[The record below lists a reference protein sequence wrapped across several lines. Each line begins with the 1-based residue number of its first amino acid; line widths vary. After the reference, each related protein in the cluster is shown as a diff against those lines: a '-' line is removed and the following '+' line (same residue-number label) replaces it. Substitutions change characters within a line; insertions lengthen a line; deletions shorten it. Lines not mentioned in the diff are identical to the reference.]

1 MIEMDRITYIYFWM
15 LIPIVT
21 VILAA
26 YGEVK
31 NKKRDEMLKDENRSA
46 VRLPKRYSFLGI
58 ILTFIFAG
66 ITIWIKLKIDDS
78 FFSVLLFCLLS
89 LACMTLTFAAQIREI
104 TFDGISDSFF
114 YISFFHKECTIKY
127 SECQY
132 FDYGNNI
139 GKLKTDKKTFY
150 IELDST
156 NLDDFI
162 LVLIENDVKMYI

>member
-1 MIEMDRITYIYFWM
+1 M

>member
-1 MIEMDRITYIYFWM
+1 
-15 LIPIVT
+15 
-21 VILAA
+21 
-26 YGEVK
+26 
-31 NKKRDEMLKDENRSA
+31 
-46 VRLPKRYSFLGI
+46 
-58 ILTFIFAG
+58 
-66 ITIWIKLKIDDS
+66 
-78 FFSVLLFCLLS
+78 
-89 LACMTLTFAAQIREI
+89 MTLTFAAQIREI

-156 NLDDFI
+156 NLDDFV

>member
-21 VILAA
+21 VILAV

-31 NKKRDEMLKDENRSA
+31 NKKRDEMLKDENRTA

-127 SECQY
+127 SECLY

>member
-1 MIEMDRITYIYFWM
+1 MDRITYIYFWM

-21 VILAA
+21 VILAV

-31 NKKRDEMLKDENRSA
+31 NKKCDEMLKDENRSA

-58 ILTFIFAG
+58 IMTFIFAG